1 MKPVFLS
8 VYRLHRVV
16 LESIISLVELS
27 VALCLFLVFI
37 GKCMARFDLPANYH
51 LDLESL
57 LMKSRSRLS
66 SLGSLASRVREIV
79 DQFQGSTLQ
88 VELVPMAARKCIN
101 DFLAPSS
108 VNIRTAPEMNV
119 GDGKFELKPTRINM
133 VQQSLFCGKALVDA
147 NAHLQHF
154 LEIYNTF
161 TI

>member
-1 MKPVFLS
+1 
-8 VYRLHRVV
+8 
-16 LESIISLVELS
+16 
-27 VALCLFLVFI
+27 
-37 GKCMARFDLPANYH
+37 
-51 LDLESL
+51 
-57 LMKSRSRLS
+57 
-66 SLGSLASRVREIV
+66 
-79 DQFQGSTLQ
+79 
-88 VELVPMAARKCIN
+88 MAARKCIN

-108 VNIRTAPEMNV
+108 VNIRTALEMNV